1 MSISI
6 ATMGMFQECC
16 GVAQGGGGAPP
27 YRPYADTPT
36 TPVVF
41 VRNVEMNTINSPEDK
56 LKKISIKLKD
66 EE

>member
-16 GVAQGGGGAPP
+16 GLSQGGAPP

-36 TPVVF
+36 IPVVF

-56 LKKISIKLKD
+56 LKKISIKLKN